1 SFGPIHDT
9 ILFYVKSPSYFFTV
23 VRRAYMRGHVSGRYA
38 ADATGGLKFISGGN
52 ILTGAGK
59 TKGESGRPWRG
70 FDPSKKNRHWAIPGF
85 LTEQMPP
92 AFAKLGVLAKLDALY
107 EAGLV
112 EIRPNAEWPT
122 PLRYL
127 REDDGYPIQD
137 IWSYQPYTEK
147 SVHGTDAG
155 IDADVAWMGPTDP
168 ERLGYPTQKPQGLLE
183 RIIRSSCPEGG
194 LVLDPFCGCGTAI
207 AAAQSLKRR
216 WIGIEITHL
225 AINLIKNRLR
235 DSFGKRVKYRVVGE
249 PICAPDARE
258 LARSDPYQ
266 FQWWAL
272 GLIGA
277 RPVEQQKGADKG
289 TDGRIYFH
297 DSADPIDVKQIAI
310 SVKAGQNIGVAM
322 VRDLVDVVR
331 RERAAMGVFI
341 SIEEPSKA
349 MRQEAAAAGFYKSPA
364 NTKHAEIQLL
374 TIDELLAGTKVDMPG
389 WHESRTFRQATRHR
403 STTDRNPTLPFE
415 EPS

>member
-1 SFGPIHDT
+1 
-9 ILFYVKSPSYFFTV
+9 
-23 VRRAYMRGHVSGRYA
+23 MRGHVTGRYT

-70 FDPSKKNRHWAIPGF
+70 FDPSKKNRHWAVPGF
-85 LTEQMPP
+85 LTDQMPP
-92 AFAKLGVLAKLDALY
+92 AFAKLGVLAKLDALH

-183 RIIRSSCPEGG
+183 RIIRSSCPDGG
-194 LVLDPFCGCGTAI
+194 IVLDPFCGCGTAI

-216 WIGIEITHL
+216 WIGIDITHL

-235 DSFGKRVKYRVVGE
+235 DSFGNRVKYRVVGE

-289 TDGRIYFH
+289 IDGRIYFH
-297 DSADPIDVKQIAI
+297 DSADPSDVKLIVI

-322 VRDLVDVVR
+322 VRDLVGVVQ

-349 MRQEAAAAGFYKSPA
+349 MRQEVAAAGFYKSPA
-364 NTKHAEIQLL
+364 NTKHAKIQLL

-389 WHESRTFRQATRHR
+389 WHESRTFRKAIRHR
-403 STTDRNPTLPFE
+403 STKDRNPTLPFE